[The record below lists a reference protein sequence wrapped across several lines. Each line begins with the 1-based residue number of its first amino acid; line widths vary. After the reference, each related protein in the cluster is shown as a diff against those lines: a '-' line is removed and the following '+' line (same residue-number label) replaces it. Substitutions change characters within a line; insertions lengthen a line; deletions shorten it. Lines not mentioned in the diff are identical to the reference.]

1 MSEMTA
7 EQLEEK
13 MNAGETLHIV
23 DVRELDEVANG
34 MVPGAIN
41 IPLSEFAD
49 RYTELEKEKE
59 YILICAAGGRSAKA
73 QMFLEAQ
80 DRKSTRLN
88 SSHVS
93 ISYAVFCLKTK

>member
-1 MSEMTA
+1 MNEMTA

-73 QMFLEAQ
+73 QMYLEAQ
-80 DRKSTRLN
+80 GYHCINMVDGMNGWTGEVK
-88 SSHVS
+88 
-93 ISYAVFCLKTK
+93 